1 MSSHGDDDLR
11 STMTDELRYIAE
23 QAMDQGISKDA
34 FTLMLLDAIRYVL
47 EYGPYPDGDDSTN

>member
-1 MSSHGDDDLR
+1 MSSHGDDLR
-11 STMTDELRYIAE
+11 STMTDELRYIAQ

-47 EYGPYPDGDDSTN
+47 EYGPYPDGDE